1 MLIGRIDIAT
11 HDCVYGWAYN
21 DERPES
27 ALEIKLYIDGK
38 PVSRGLANL
47 YRTDLDAA
55 SIGTGYH
62 GFCLQ
67 IPVYVRDGL
76 THHLEIM
83 CSEQE
88 DRIIKDGFLDAVIP
102 YDKKIGSGL
111 ASDELI
117 ALIFDAEHYVS
128 QAGPTEKPLD
138 HYRKVGWKLGY
149 DPHVLFSTNY
159 YIENIGRDLK
169 SDPLSDFCASG
180 TVFWP
185 EVHPLL
191 DVKEY
196 LRIRPDL
203 ISHDLHPLTHYLRY
217 GWKEGVGAFRIFDGA
232 FYQTQYSC
240 SDDANIGGAIHYLK
254 YGWRNGKR
262 PHPQFDPITFS
273 KLAVLPNAGEPLS
286 HLIHVCLRQKGLST
300 GKEDKLDDAKTSIII
315 LNLNK
320 SVVTMQCLYFIYKF
334 TKNERIE
341 IIVLDNGSNGDQFDT
356 LVKYGIG
363 CKVLRLQDNL
373 GFGEGNNIAAEAAR
387 GKNIVFLN
395 NDAFVTPGWLDPLLS
410 QLEDQTV
417 GGVGPIFLYP
427 NGSVQEAGGSIFDDG
442 IVHQRGRG
450 LPAFHANYD
459 RCEEVT
465 YISAAAL
472 AVRKDVFLDVLGF
485 DLMWDPAYYEDVDL
499 CLKIKAKGYKI
510 IFEPKSK
517 VVHLEGTT
525 SSDSDLRLNNI
536 VATNRLK
543 FVQRWQKTIQEGI
556 SLENLSFDLVRYAR
570 VSFRGKPILA
580 LYTPYPLQPGG
591 GERYILSIA
600 HVLRKEFDC
609 ILFMPRSTSRIR
621 LLTMARE
628 FGLNLDHVKCE
639 MWSERGAYNQPDLF
653 FCVGNEVVPPV
664 EAIGRRNFFICQFPF
679 PVSPAKLA
687 ANWSNDGGYDAVVL
701 YSDFVIESFIR
712 EKVKLN
718 LPSKPIH
725 RVYPP
730 VDLISGESARDDV
743 KRILSVG
750 RFGPDGHCKRQDV
763 MVEVFKEMCRYEDR
777 PVELHLAGSLGADD
791 RTREYFFNLKSMSE
805 GLRVYFHVNISGKDL
820 RDLYL
825 RSDIYWH
832 MTGAN
837 DSFQLSPE
845 RFEHFGITIVEAMS
859 AGCIP
864 IVIGYGGP
872 AEIVQDMVSGFH
884 VSDKRALLSSTLS
897 VFDMSPQDIATYR
910 AAAAARAKDYSYE
923 EFTGSLNAA
932 IKS

>member
-1 MLIGRIDIAT
+1 MLIGRIDTAT
-11 HDCVYGWAYN
+11 HDYVYGWAYD

-27 ALEIKLYIDGK
+27 AVKIKLYVDGK
-38 PVSRGLANL
+38 VISQGIANL
-47 YRTDLDAA
+47 YRTDLHVA

-62 GFCLQ
+62 GFCLP
-67 IPVYVRDGL
+67 IPIYVRDGS
-76 THHLEIM
+76 THHMEIRGV
-83 CSEQE
+83 EQE
-88 DRIIKDGFLDAVIP
+88 GQIISDGFLDAIIP
-102 YDKKIGSGL
+102 SQKITRSEFE
-111 ASDELI
+111 SDELM
-117 ALIFDAEHYVS
+117 AQIFDADHYVD

-149 DPHVLFSTNY
+149 DPHVLFSTKY
-159 YIENIGRDLK
+159 YIENIGRELE

-217 GWKEGVGAFRIFDGA
+217 GWREAVGAFRVFDSA
-232 FYQTQYSC
+232 FYQSQFSC

-254 YGWRNGKR
+254 YGWRTGKR
-262 PHPQFDPITFS
+262 PHPQFDPIIFS
-273 KLAVLPNAGEPLS
+273 RLAMLPNASEPLS
-286 HLIHVCLRQKGLST
+286 HLIHVCLRQKSLS
-300 GKEDKLDDAKTSIII
+300 KRIDYKPENVKTSIIV

-320 SVVTMQCLYFIYKF
+320 SVVTLQCLFFIHNF
-334 TKNERIE
+334 TDNNHIE
-341 IIVLDNGSNGDQFDT
+341 IVVLDNGSNGDQFEI
-356 LVKYGIG
+356 LVNYGIN
-363 CKVLRLQDNL
+363 CNIIRLQNNL
-373 GFGEGNNIAAEAAR
+373 GFGEGNNIAAEASR

-395 NDAFVTPGWLDPLLS
+395 NDAFVTSGWLNPLLS
-410 QLEDQTV
+410 KLEDQTV

-427 NGSVQEAGGSIFDDG
+427 NGSVQEAGGTIFDDG

-459 RCEEVT
+459 QCEEVS
-465 YISAAAL
+465 YISAATL
-472 AVRKDVFLDVLGF
+472 AVRKNVFLDVLGF

-499 CLKIKAKGYKI
+499 CLKIQAKGYKI

-525 SSDSDLRLNNI
+525 SGDADLRLNNI

-543 FVQRWQKTIQEGI
+543 FVQRWQKTIQNGI
-556 SLENLSFDLVRYAR
+556 TPKNLSFDLVKYAR
-570 VSFRGKPILA
+570 ASFRDKPVLA
-580 LYTPYPLQPGG
+580 LFTPYPLQPGG

-600 HVLRKEFDC
+600 HVLREEFDC

-639 MWSERGAYNQPDLF
+639 VWSERGAYNQPDLF
-653 FCVGNEVVPPV
+653 FCVGNEIVPPV
-664 EAIGRRNFFICQFPF
+664 EAMGKRSFFICQFPF
-679 PVSPAKLA
+679 PITPTQLA
-687 ANWSNDGGYDAVVL
+687 ANWSNDGGYDAVIL
-701 YSDFVIESFIR
+701 YSDFVIGSFLR
-712 EKVKLN
+712 EIKKLS

-730 VDLISGESARDDV
+730 VDLISGESTRGDV

-777 PVELHLAGSLGADD
+777 SIELHLAGSLGADD
-791 RTREYFFNLKSMSE
+791 RARDYFFNLKQMAE
-805 GLRVYFHVNISGKDL
+805 GLRIYFHVNISASDL
-820 RDLYL
+820 RSLYL
-825 RSDIYWH
+825 KSEIYWH

-837 DSFQLSPE
+837 ESFHLSPE

-864 IVIGYGGP
+864 IVIGCGGP
-872 AEIVQDMVSGFH
+872 AEIVEDRVSGFH
-884 VSDKRALLSSTLS
+884 VSGKRELLSSTIS
-897 VFDMSPQDIATYR
+897 IFDMLPQDVAAYR
-910 AAAAARAKDYSYE
+910 TAAVTRAQRYGYE
-923 EFTGSLNAA
+923 EFFETLSAA